1 MEVLHRKVCRTSE
14 QMRKEMAV
22 LASLASTAIQKV
34 IPKVV
39 VSVQQAE
46 PTTFMTS
53 HIEGLMPI
61 ADNLDLDFMI
71 HLGALAKRVH
81 EIGNYQAFGFLDE
94 SLNIHQPIR
103 FFSEFIER
111 QIQKWTIWHDTAL
124 SDAYTSAYSHWLR
137 QGLEGM
143 SSYFNYCKPL
153 FCHGDFD
160 LKNLLVKSGI
170 VVGLV
175 DWEHAGV
182 YCFEWELRKLSRFCH
197 QQPELLT
204 AFFEGYFGQIP
215 RNHAILEQSIYFM
228 EAVDLLGHLRWCI
241 VHDQRDERDLTI
253 SRMHQFFQPVEEG

>member
-111 QIQKWTIWHDTAL
+111 QIQKCNCEGRAGRSCSTYRPEVCCSYKRDT
-124 SDAYTSAYSHWLR
+124 
-137 QGLEGM
+137 
-143 SSYFNYCKPL
+143 NKP
-153 FCHGDFD
+153 
-160 LKNLLVKSGI
+160 VR
-170 VVGLV
+170 
-175 DWEHAGV
+175 WRAGRV
-182 YCFEWELRKLSRFCH
+182 
-197 QQPELLT
+197 LT
-204 AFFEGYFGQIP
+204 GK
-215 RNHAILEQSIYFM
+215 
-228 EAVDLLGHLRWCI
+228 
-241 VHDQRDERDLTI
+241 
-253 SRMHQFFQPVEEG
+253 